1 MPSNRT
7 RRAGALGVAAVA
19 LLGALTACGDDADS
33 GSADPADASTSADA
47 TTDLGGDAAL
57 AAADWFAGQLEDGL
71 LVNEEYSTA
80 DYGGT
85 VDAIY
90 SFEEVGADADDVT
103 AMTDAVLAA
112 GKEYV
117 APGKDIW
124 AGNAGKLVS
133 LAVDH
138 DADPTDL
145 DGFDALG
152 TLEDR
157 VDESG
162 RTSDKSS
169 YGDFANSLGQ
179 AWAVRGLD
187 AAGSTERDAAL
198 DFLLLQQCSDGY
210 FRQDFSPAKAKDQ
223 SCDTG
228 KGEPSV
234 DATALAVVLL
244 SDLAEPTADL
254 TGALERA
261 SAYLVQEQAEDGS
274 LIGSA
279 ELPANA
285 NSTGLA
291 ARALLV
297 AGEDEAA
304 ANAAAWVYA
313 HQLPDGCDGDLAA
326 AAGAIG
332 YDDAALTLAG
342 TDGITAK
349 TSYQW
354 RLATAQALPALA
366 TTPEGTEPAACPA
379 G

>member
-1 MPSNRT
+1 MATNRI
-7 RRAGALGVAAVA
+7 RRTGGLAVAAIA
-19 LLGALTACGDDADS
+19 LLGALTACGDDGDTATD
-33 GSADPADASTSADA
+33 DAGEPTSSA
-47 TTDLGGDAAL
+47 TTSEQGG
-57 AAADWFAGQLEDGL
+57 AAAEAAAGWFAAQLEDGL
-71 LVNEEYSTA
+71 LVNEEFSSA

-90 SFEEVGADADDVT
+90 AFEEVDADPETVAT
-103 AMTDAVLAA
+103 MTDAVLAA
-112 GKEYV
+112 GQEYV
-117 APGKDIW
+117 APGKDVY

-133 LAVDH
+133 LALDH
-138 DADPTDL
+138 DTDAS
-145 DGFDALG
+145 DVGGFDALA

-157 VDESG
+157 VDETG
-162 RTSDKSS
+162 RTSDKSE

-179 AWAVRGLD
+179 AWAVHGLD
-187 AAGSTERDAAL
+187 AAGSAERDAAL
-198 DFLLLQQCSDGY
+198 DFLLLQQCSDGF
-210 FRQDFSPAKAKDQ
+210 FRQDFSPVKAKDQ
-223 SCDTG
+223 SCDAG
-228 KGEPSV
+228 KGAPSI

-244 SDLAEPTADL
+244 SDLAEGDADL

-261 SAYLVQEQAEDGS
+261 SAYLVNEQAEDGS
-274 LIGSA
+274 FIGSA

-291 ARALLV
+291 ARALVV

-313 HQLPDGCDGDLAA
+313 HQLPEGCEGPLAD

-332 YDDAALTLAG
+332 YDDAALAAAG

-354 RLATAQALPALA
+354 RLATAQALSALVV
-366 TTPEGTEPAACPA
+366 TPEGAEPAACPA
-379 G
+379 S